1 MDELSKTKRKRAM
14 LDLQDLGEELT
25 GLNHE
30 QLDELALPELLLE
43 AILEA
48 RRLNKFGARRRQLQ
62 YIGRL
67 MREVDAQPIR
77 EKLDTLRGSS
87 RAHAAWLHKVE
98 RWRDRLL
105 TDENGL
111 SALAAE
117 RPQADL
123 HRLRDLVRDACKQ
136 TERAKRSYRELFQEL
151 RKLFPQDN

>member
-105 TDENGL
+105 TD
-111 SALAAE
+111 
-117 RPQADL
+117 
-123 HRLRDLVRDACKQ
+123 
-136 TERAKRSYRELFQEL
+136 
-151 RKLFPQDN
+151 